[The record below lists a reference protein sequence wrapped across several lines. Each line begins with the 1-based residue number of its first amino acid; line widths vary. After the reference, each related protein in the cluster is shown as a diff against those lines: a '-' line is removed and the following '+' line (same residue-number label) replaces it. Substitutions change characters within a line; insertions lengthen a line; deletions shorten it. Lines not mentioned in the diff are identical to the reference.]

1 MPTHRPRPRLAARAG
16 ATGSSRLRDWASRD
30 VRASPTPT
38 SGSPPRVTARAAPHR
53 TPAWRDPPPTQRGEA
68 RAAVGKER
76 RSAPTAGP
84 AQALPRGRGPLLPT
98 CSGSGHRGH
107 CTLGRG
113 SGWGVRY
120 PKAPSRIAREGFSHR
135 GCVIPHPSSLPFGP
149 TEALHKPPS
158 PRPAVGGAGGV
169 CGMGKHTARVRL
181 PHPKRTHTRSQVG
194 GGSTRG
200 VGPATVSPPTAHR
213 GRTTATRRQAPV
225 PPTEGEKPEAS
236 PRPLPS
242 RPPTKRATHGDTPP
256 RRRPRGARWE
266 KGMTPPLG
274 LGHLRDDLERSR
286 GTREDQASHAHAPA
300 AGARRSGGTAPH
312 RRGGDRSR
320 GTRQGG
326 EARASAASEDHGPA
340 HAARRGGG
348 RPQVRAGD
356 HHPCLPHTRRQAGR
370 A

>member
-181 PHPKRTHTRSQVG
+181 PPPSAHTRSQVG